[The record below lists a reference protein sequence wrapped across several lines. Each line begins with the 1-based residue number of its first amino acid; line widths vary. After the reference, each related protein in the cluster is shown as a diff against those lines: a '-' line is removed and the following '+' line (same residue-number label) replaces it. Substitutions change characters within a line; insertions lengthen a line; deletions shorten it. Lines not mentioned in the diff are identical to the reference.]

1 MTTPSFLSGLVLG
14 FVIGMIAMSLF
25 IRVVRWHRA
34 LRHGLHQAL
43 PRLKELG
50 YLVTGV
56 IGVLVIGLLYWR
68 VI

>member
-1 MTTPSFLSGLVLG
+1 MTFIAGFVLG
-14 FVIGMIAMSLF
+14 FTLGAIVMSLF
-25 IRVVRWHRA
+25 IRIVRWHRA

-50 YLVTGV
+50 YLATGV
-56 IGVLVIGLLYWR
+56 IGVVVIGLMYWR